1 MIKFKGLFAI
11 IFLFQISIFSH
22 SYASSFYA
30 KNHMVRDLA
39 NNIIWL
45 RCSVGQQWNG
55 EECIGDIILMDHQT
69 IEMAIAMANEQLG
82 GEWRL
87 PNLEEL
93 FSLVCQECKR
103 GEKYFKKTF
112 PNTAPRAYWT
122 GERNEL
128 VKRSYWTVNFFTGHK
143 YGRFF
148 PEQKMAVRLVKDR

>member
-1 MIKFKGLFAI
+1 MIKFLKLI
-11 IFLFQISIFSH
+11 ILILSFKISAFNVSQ
-22 SYASSFYA
+22 ASSFYA
-30 KNHMVRDLA
+30 KDHMVRDLK
-39 NNIIWL
+39 NNVIWL

-55 EECIGDIILMDHQT
+55 ENCIGDVILMDHET
-69 IEMAIAMANEQLG
+69 IKLAIIIANEQLG
-82 GEWRL
+82 GNWRL

-93 FSLVCQECKR
+93 SSLVCQECQR
-103 GEKYFKKTF
+103 GEKFYKKTF

-128 VKRSYWTVNFFTGHK
+128 VKRSYWTVNFFTGHN